1 MKINLSYNVASLHEA
16 ARYIW
21 DNNPSVEKWPA
32 APKSAI
38 DVMKQIK
45 DDMFRYAKYNAQ
57 LILKE
62 KRLGTDLTNEWATFS
77 GTGGY
82 YLLFTLEEDTEELI
96 LIGVDILVDP
106 AVGNPVS
113 RYLMSDITEVDTTSG
128 PV

>member
-21 DNNPSVEKWPA
+21 DNNPSVEKWSS

-57 LILKE
+57 IILKE
-62 KRLGTDLTNEWATFS
+62 KRLGVNLSNEWKTFT

-82 YLLFTLEEDTEELI
+82 YLLFALEEDTEELI
-96 LIGVDILVDP
+96 LISIDILVDP
-106 AVGNPVS
+106 AVGHPVP
-113 RYLMSDITEVDTTSG
+113 RYISEELTEIDTTTE